1 MAEARQQIID
11 QRLRIQKLQKAA
23 QVRNGNTLNQAIQ
36 PVPAGLENLAKQ
48 GEQNQIIRM
57 DDANI
62 GVEQKELLQALHAAT
77 DKLEKQYTLLQLER
91 QRAKGLEEKLKE
103 EHEKAQQIQRLIG
116 NSGAN

>member
-1 MAEARQQIID
+1 
-11 QRLRIQKLQKAA
+11 
-23 QVRNGNTLNQAIQ
+23 
-36 PVPAGLENLAKQ
+36 
-48 GEQNQIIRM
+48 
-57 DDANI
+57 
-62 GVEQKELLQALHAAT
+62 LHAAT

>member
-1 MAEARQQIID
+1 M
-11 QRLRIQKLQKAA
+11 
-23 QVRNGNTLNQAIQ
+23 
-36 PVPAGLENLAKQ
+36 Q
-48 GEQNQIIRM
+48 GEQNQIVRM
-57 DDANI
+57 DDSNI

-116 NSGAN
+116 SSAK

>member
-1 MAEARQQIID
+1 M
-11 QRLRIQKLQKAA
+11 
-23 QVRNGNTLNQAIQ
+23 NQAIQ
-36 PVPAGLENLAKQ
+36 PVPADLENLAKQ